1 MKGSVQKPKPCS
13 PRAEKTRE
21 AILSAAENLFAEK
34 GFAATRLEDVA
45 EVVGIRRASI
55 VYYFRDKR
63 ELYGAVL
70 DSLVQEVYLLVE
82 AAFDKREALADRI
95 EGAVSASIDF
105 LAARP
110 AVGKILLREI
120 ANGSPERP
128 PELLLHF
135 GSFAALA
142 ERVSA
147 EDGGIRRYPKADPIQ
162 IASAIAG
169 TSIFQLVAVP
179 ALLPQY
185 DPRQPEHLEELRAD
199 VLAIARRLLGELSED
214 G

>member
-1 MKGSVQKPKPCS
+1 MQESGPRSS
-13 PRAEKTRE
+13 RAEKTRE

-70 DSLVQEVYLLVE
+70 DSLVQGLYVLVE
-82 AAFDKREALADRI
+82 AAFDRRETLAERI
-95 EGAVSASIDF
+95 EGAVSAFIDF

-110 AVGKILLREI
+110 AAGHILLREI
-120 ANGSPERP
+120 ASGSPERP
-128 PELLLHF
+128 PELLLHV
-135 GSFAALA
+135 GSFGALV
-142 ERVSA
+142 ERVVA
-147 EDGGIRRYPKADPIQ
+147 EGRVFPRYPKADPIQ
-162 IASAIAG
+162 LASAIAG
-169 TSIFQLVAVP
+169 TSVFQLVAVP
-179 ALLPQY
+179 ALLPGAWY
-185 DPRQPEHLEELRAD
+185 DPLQPERLEALRAD

>member
-1 MKGSVQKPKPCS
+1 MQESG
-13 PRAEKTRE
+13 PRSSRAKKTRA

-45 EVVGIRRASI
+45 EVVGIRRAAI
-55 VYYFRDKR
+55 VYYFRDKH

-70 DSLVQEVYLLVE
+70 DSLVQGVYLLVE
-82 AAFDKREALADRI
+82 AAFDRREALADRI

-128 PELLLHF
+128 PELLLHL
-135 GSFAALA
+135 GSFAALVERILA
-142 ERVSA
+142 ES
-147 EDGGIRRYPKADPIQ
+147 GGYPKADPIQ

-199 VLAIARRLLGELSED
+199 VLAIARRLLGELED

>member
-1 MKGSVQKPKPCS
+1 MQESGPRSS
-13 PRAEKTRE
+13 RAEKTRE

-70 DSLVQEVYLLVE
+70 DSLVQGLYLRVE
-82 AAFDKREALADRI
+82 AAFDRREALADRI
-95 EGAVSASIDF
+95 EGAVSAFIDF

-110 AVGKILLREI
+110 AAGHILLREI
-120 ANGSPERP
+120 AGGSPEQP
-128 PELLLHF
+128 PELLHHF
-135 GSFAALA
+135 GSFPALA
-142 ERVSA
+142 ERVIA
-147 EDGGIRRYPKADPIQ
+147 ESGGYPKADPIQ
-162 IASAIAG
+162 IASAITG
-169 TSIFQLVAVP
+169 TAVFQLVAVP
-179 ALLPQY
+179 AILPGNWY
-185 DPRQPEHLEELRAD
+185 DPRQPERLEALRAD

>member
-1 MKGSVQKPKPCS
+1 MQESGPRSS
-13 PRAEKTRE
+13 RAEKTRE

-70 DSLVQEVYLLVE
+70 DSLVQGLYLRVE
-82 AAFDKREALADRI
+82 AAFDRRETLLERI
-95 EGAVSASIDF
+95 EGAVSAFIDF
-105 LAARP
+105 LASRP
-110 AVGKILLREI
+110 TAGHILLREI
-120 ANGSPERP
+120 ANGSPGRP
-128 PELLLHF
+128 PELLLRI
-135 GSFAALA
+135 GSFGALA

-147 EDGGIRRYPKADPIQ
+147 EDGGFRRYPKADPIQ

-169 TSIFQLVAVP
+169 TAVFQLVAVP
-179 ALLPQY
+179 ALLPGTEY
-185 DPRQPEHLEELRAD
+185 DPRQPERLETLRAD
-199 VLAIARRLLGELSED
+199 VLAIARRLLGEHSGRED